1 MKNVFL
7 VEDSHLVLARL
18 EAMIREIPG
27 WRVAGTATHAARA
40 IRGILDEKPDLVLCD
55 LRLAAGSGFDVL
67 RAVREAAP
75 AIDVYML
82 SNFATEPYRR
92 LAAELGARGFFD
104 KTSEIERVRE
114 LLARPAAATAAVTE

>member
-18 EAMIREIPG
+18 EAMIRAIPG
-27 WRVAGTATHAARA
+27 VRIAGTAAHAPRA
-40 IRGILDEKPDLVLCD
+40 IRSILEEQPDVVLCD
-55 LRLAAGSGFDVL
+55 LKLATGNGFDVL

-75 AIDVYML
+75 GIDVYML
-82 SNFATEPYRR
+82 SNFASEPYRR
-92 LAAELGARGFFD
+92 IAAELGARGFFD

-114 LLARPAAATAAVTE
+114 LLARPAAATA